1 MFLFKFFQPMVLQM
15 NRSSIGLSVNRFLF
29 HVLIF
34 ISAYALRQKQVM
46 AIYLHGSTARGNIL
60 PGLSDIDLNIVVSDL
75 SDEDYVLFLRRFNSR
90 IRCLRKVIP
99 FLSAHLHFVDDL
111 KTAERV
117 GWLYVLNPREDWKL
131 IYGRDIFLNQSHA
144 APVMALGWAK
154 LVFRRFLGHQKA
166 LYAIFHTPFRLKLN
180 DNVMLTASRLLLY
193 LKQNR
198 LWTGRPSVDD
208 VAQELRD
215 SNLFSL
221 LECRNTLRRNNFI
234 SVDVRGLTRKSFS
247 AWVNIIQDVT
257 PRLRPLPAPHDFS
270 LTDIIS
276 SPETLS
282 IVLEKM
288 NPIKRKLSMRFR
300 GIPWRLYCPE
310 CPLRITIM
318 LCLSLFETMPRNKRC
333 STSSRKRTDAYRA
346 FRGLIPLLTFHHFLC
361 HWCFRNRCFKN
372 WPFRKNWVS
381 CLIT

>member
-288 NPIKRKLSMRFR
+288 NPIKKEIEHALQGHSVAIVLS
-300 GIPWRLYCPE
+300 G
-310 CPLRITIM
+310 
-318 LCLSLFETMPRNKRC
+318 
-333 STSSRKRTDAYRA
+333 SRYD
-346 FRGLIPLLTFHHFLC
+346 L
-361 HWCFRNRCFKN
+361 
-372 WPFRKNWVS
+372 V
-381 CLIT
+381 